1 MKDHLLKNPSFHY
14 YNSHQNNKRIIICI
28 HGYGQRA
35 EIFKILSNQLSQYA
49 ILSIDLPFHGS
60 NNSNNNIHLL
70 WRDLKVY
77 LEGNDFDEINLLGY
91 SIGSRLATFFYSQA
105 PQLFQEIY
113 LIAPDGIAKNPLFP
127 VVTHTFVAPIFR
139 FAMSKQKVIHNA
151 LELLANFRL
160 IKQNLFQF
168 ASKSLGSPQESEKV
182 ANTWIAL
189 RDTQL
194 KNKKLLTI
202 LLQHNTKLY
211 LLVGQKDKIITVR
224 KVSSV
229 ARKLPKGQTIYFD
242 ANHYQVLI
250 ESIQWIT
257 EKKTSQK

>member
-14 YNSHQNNKRIIICI
+14 YNSDQNNKRIIICI

-35 EIFKILSNQLSQYA
+35 EIFKILSNKLSQFA

-60 NNSNNNIHLL
+60 SNSNHNIHLL
-70 WRDLKVY
+70 WSDLKVY
-77 LEGNDFDEINLLGY
+77 LEKELFHEINLIGY

-105 PQLFQEIY
+105 PQLFKEIY
-113 LIAPDGIAKNPLFP
+113 LIAPDGIAKNPIFP
-127 VVTHTFVAPIFR
+127 IVTHTFVSPFFR
-139 FAMSKQKVIHNA
+139 FAMSNQKVIHNT
-151 LELLANFRL
+151 LTYLTNMKL
-160 IKQNLFQF
+160 IKRSLFQF

-189 RDTQL
+189 KDTQL
-194 KNKKLLTI
+194 ENKKLLTI
-202 LLQHNTKLY
+202 LAQHNTKLY

-224 KVSSV
+224 KVNDV
-229 ARKLPKGQTIYFD
+229 ARKLPNDQIIYFD
-242 ANHYQVLI
+242 ANHSQVFI

-257 EKKTSQK
+257 EKKTSQM